1 MDAQE
6 KIEQYRKEIGA
17 IDEKRW
23 QKLIEKRKVIGIIFE
38 QLIDMIGV
46 NKITLFRIT
55 YSSGWINEKSLID
68 FNAIKD
74 FDLPI
79 YFHTICHRETG
90 EKLIYLFSKGG
101 DFLLKVDSSVLYNKA

>member
-1 MDAQE
+1 MPV
-6 KIEQYRKEIGA
+6 

-23 QKLIEKRKVIGIIFE
+23 KKLIEKRRVIGVIFN

-55 YSSGWINEKSLID
+55 YASGWINEKSLIN

-79 YFHTICHRETG
+79 YFHTICNQETG
-90 EKLIYLFSKGG
+90 EKLIYLFSERG
-101 DFLLKVDSSVLYNKA
+101 DFLLKIDSSVLYNKE